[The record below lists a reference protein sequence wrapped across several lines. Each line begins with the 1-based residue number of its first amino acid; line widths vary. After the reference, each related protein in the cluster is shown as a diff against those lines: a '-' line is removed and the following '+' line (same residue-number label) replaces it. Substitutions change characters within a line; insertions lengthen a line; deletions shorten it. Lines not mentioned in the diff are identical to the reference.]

1 MPSGFARG
9 LAALALA
16 LTVSAPA
23 FGQTTTQ
30 NGGDFSTNLHPRTKV
45 PANVILVKGAWSSA
59 SDSTTA
65 VPEGGSL
72 INNVVRNRY
81 FGITYPLPPDWIQK
95 YAGPPPSDSGRYV
108 LAQIWRPDTY
118 KGDARGNILITAQD
132 MFFTPL
138 PRDNALQLVDY
149 ARNHLQA
156 DYELELKPTQ
166 TEIAGRP
173 FAALAYWSPV
183 AELHWY
189 VLATEIRC
197 HAVEFVFMNR
207 DQKTLES
214 TVLKMSKMKL
224 PEEASP
230 TGGTGGGGVPVCIKD
245 YASDE
250 NVIDRVDPVFSEQ
263 RFNPVPVRIIIN
275 KEGKVKFIHFLSAF
289 PDQTKAI
296 SDALRQWKF
305 RPYLLAGHRVEVETG
320 VMFGRAPHPPAP
332 ARHPALQPHLARRSP
347 SP

>member
-1 MPSGFARG
+1 MRSGFARC
-9 LAALALA
+9 LAALALS
-16 LTVSAPA
+16 VSLPA
-23 FGQTTTQ
+23 FGQIAAQ
-30 NGGDFSTNLHPRTKV
+30 NGGDFSANLHHRTKV

-59 SDSTTA
+59 SDSATA
-65 VPEGGSL
+65 LPEGGSL
-72 INNVVRNRY
+72 TNNVFRNQY
-81 FGITYPLPPDWIQK
+81 FGITYPLPADWIQK
-95 YAGPPPSDSGRYV
+95 YTGPPPSDSGRYV

-138 PRDNALQLVDY
+138 PAANALQLVNY
-149 ARNHLQA
+149 TKNHLQA
-156 DYELELKPTQ
+156 DYKLELKPTE
-166 TEIAGRP
+166 TEIAGRA
-173 FAALAYWSPV
+173 FAGLAYWSPV

-207 DQKTLES
+207 DPKTLES
-214 TVLKMSKMKL
+214 TVLEMSKIKL

-250 NVIDRVDPVFSEQ
+250 NVIERVDPVFSEQ
-263 RFNPVPVRIIIN
+263 RFNPVPVRIIID
-275 KEGKVKFIHFLSAF
+275 KQGKIKHIHFLSAF

-296 SDALRQWKF
+296 SDALNHWKF
-305 RPYLLAGHRVEVETG
+305 RPYLWDGQRVEVETG
-320 VMFGRAPHPPAP
+320 IMFGRAPHPIAP
-332 ARHPALQPHLARRSP
+332 VRRAGLQPRLVRRGP
-347 SP
+347 

>member
-1 MPSGFARG
+1 MRSGFARC
-9 LAALALA
+9 LAALALS
-16 LTVSAPA
+16 VSLPA
-23 FGQTTTQ
+23 FSQTAAP
-30 NGGDFSTNLHPRTKV
+30 NSRDFPGNLHPTAKV

-72 INNVVRNRY
+72 TNNVFRNKY
-81 FGITYPLPPDWIQK
+81 FGITCPLPPDWIQK

-118 KGDARGNILITAQD
+118 RGDARGNILITAQD
-132 MFFTPL
+132 MFFTRL
-138 PRDNALQLVDY
+138 PAANALQLVDY
-149 ARNHLQA
+149 TRNHLQA
-156 DYELELKPTQ
+156 DYELELKPTK
-166 TEIAGRP
+166 TEIAGRA
-173 FAALAYWSPV
+173 FAGLAYWSPV

-207 DQKTLES
+207 DPKTLES
-214 TVLKMSKMKL
+214 IVSEMSKMKL

-230 TGGTGGGGVPVCIKD
+230 TGGTGGDGVPVCIKD

-250 NVIDRVDPVFSEQ
+250 NVIERVDPVFGEQ
-263 RFNPVPVRIIIN
+263 RFNPVPVRIIIS
-275 KEGKVKFIHFLSAF
+275 KQGKVKHIHFLSAF

-296 SDALRQWKF
+296 GDALRQWKF
-305 RPYLLAGHRVEVETG
+305 RPYLRDGHRVEVETG
-320 VMFGRAPHPPAP
+320 IMFGRTPHPLAP
-332 ARHPALQPHLARRSP
+332 ARRAALEPHLVRSGP
-347 SP
+347 